1 MSDLITIQNFCDR
14 NTSEPMICSFETE
27 TISTPTSP
35 ILHSMARI
43 WLINEGEAVVLINNK
58 EYCLKKGCCVGIL
71 PWQITEVIEVKKP
84 ITFYLVV
91 YYYDNV
97 NEIIKTFF

>member
-14 NTSEPMICSFETE
+14 NTSEPMIFSFETE

-43 WLINEGEAVVLINNK
+43 WLINEGEAVVLNNNM
-58 EYCLKKGCCVGIL
+58 EYSFK
-71 PWQITEVIEVKKP
+71 
-84 ITFYLVV
+84 
-91 YYYDNV
+91 
-97 NEIIKTFF
+97 

>member
-43 WLINEGEAVVLINNK
+43 WCRHFAVAD
-58 EYCLKKGCCVGIL
+58 YRS
-71 PWQITEVIEVKKP
+71 
-84 ITFYLVV
+84 
-91 YYYDNV
+91 D
-97 NEIIKTFF
+97 